1 MKIKELRQKN
11 KISQSQIAEY
21 LQMSQTGYSQYETG
35 RTEPDIKTL
44 IAIANYFH
52 VSVDYLIENE
62 QPNKL
67 DMTGLSDAQK
77 NCVNMIMKLTP
88 RQLDRAEAYLTAQ
101 ADANEELKKEI
112 K

>member
-44 IAIANYFH
+44 IAIAKYFH
-52 VSVDYLIENE
+52 VSVDYLIDYE

-67 DMTGLSDAQK
+67 DMTSLTKTQT
-77 NCVNMIMKLTP
+77 NCINMILQLEPK
-88 RQLDRAEAYLTAQ
+88 QLDRAEAYLTAQ
-101 ADANEELKKEI
+101 IDANKELKKEI